1 MNQTDIKTREIKK
14 NLKRKNRKNKKTP
27 EVAMVHPNPAKTASN
42 VCPAIMFANN
52 LTERLTTRITY
63 EINSI
68 VINNGH
74 NANGTPDG
82 KKKLKKCRPWF

>member
-1 MNQTDIKTREIKK
+1 
-14 NLKRKNRKNKKTP
+14 
-27 EVAMVHPNPAKTASN
+27 
-42 VCPAIMFANN
+42 MFANN
-52 LTERLTTRITY
+52 RTERLTTRITY

>member
-1 MNQTDIKTREIKK
+1 
-14 NLKRKNRKNKKTP
+14 
-27 EVAMVHPNPAKTASN
+27 MVHPNPAKTANN

-52 LTERLTTRITY
+52 RTERLTTRITY

-82 KKKLKKCRPWF
+82 KKKLKKWRPWF

>member
-1 MNQTDIKTREIKK
+1 MGV
-14 NLKRKNRKNKKTP
+14 LKIRKLRSS
-27 EVAMVHPNPAKTASN
+27 HGSSNPAKTASN
-42 VCPAIMFANN
+42 VAAIMFANN
-52 LTERLTTRITY
+52 RTERLTTRITY

-82 KKKLKKCRPWF
+82 KKKQKSVVHGFETHK

>member
-1 MNQTDIKTREIKK
+1 
-14 NLKRKNRKNKKTP
+14 
-27 EVAMVHPNPAKTASN
+27 MVHPNPAKTASN

-52 LTERLTTRITY
+52 RTERLTTRITY

-82 KKKLKKCRPWF
+82 KKKQKKCRPWF